1 VSLSEVNFFQAERIR
16 SPIHFVKNNLY
27 FLILLI
33 WLKKHLTMY
42 ELLFWR
48 YLDEIYLNHHEV
60 YESLVEKEEV
70 DGLEKL
76 PVEVIL
82 NRINSVFSK
91 WERVDENS
99 WKNTEGK
106 GAFQVITTPQSVK
119 IDCYGT
125 EGKTMNQLVDVMAEF
140 KCPLYDPQVPER
152 YDEMSE

>member
-1 VSLSEVNFFQAERIR
+1 
-16 SPIHFVKNNLY
+16 
-27 FLILLI
+27 
-33 WLKKHLTMY
+33 MY

-60 YESLVEKEEV
+60 YEALVEKEGV
-70 DGLEKL
+70 IGLEKL
-76 PVEVIL
+76 PVEVII

-91 WERVDENS
+91 WERIDENS
-99 WKNTEGK
+99 WKNNAGK

-125 EGKTMNQLVDVMAEF
+125 EGNTMNQLVDLMLEF

>member
-1 VSLSEVNFFQAERIR
+1 M
-16 SPIHFVKNNLY
+16 NLY
-27 FLILLI
+27 NLYGFKNTPI
-33 WLKKHLTMY
+33 MY

-48 YLDEIYLNHHEV
+48 YIEEIYLNHHEV
-60 YESLVEKEEV
+60 YEALAEKQEVE
-70 DGLEKL
+70 GLQEL
-76 PVEVIL
+76 PVEVIV
-82 NRINSVFSK
+82 NRINSIFSQ

-99 WKNTEGK
+99 WKNPNGK

-125 EGKTMNQLVDVMAEF
+125 EGKTMNQLVSVMEEF

>member
-1 VSLSEVNFFQAERIR
+1 
-16 SPIHFVKNNLY
+16 
-27 FLILLI
+27 
-33 WLKKHLTMY
+33 MY

-48 YLDEIYLNHHEV
+48 YLDEIYLNNQEV
-60 YESLVEKEEV
+60 YEALIEKEEIQ
-70 DGLEKL
+70 GLAVL
-76 PVEVIL
+76 PVEIIV

-99 WKNTEGK
+99 WKNNEGK
-106 GAFQVITTPQSVK
+106 GAFQVITTTQSVK

-125 EGKTMNQLVDVMAEF
+125 EGKTMNQLVAVMEEF